1 MKETVLCDHGQSA
14 SVTDTF
20 GALEKADK
28 AVLGQQTRVPGSIHE
43 RCKKSLLTLS
53 RLNLFMHKTYIYT

>member
-28 AVLGQQTRVPGSIHE
+28 AVSPEYQAVFMKDVRNLCLHFRV
-43 RCKKSLLTLS
+43 
-53 RLNLFMHKTYIYT
+53 